1 MPLFCKLHP
10 SQQRKYK
17 EWPKVFNKK
26 WDKMIKEIDKQ
37 KLLIFNGNKK
47 GTRHN
52 YFFFYVFEMSDP
64 MVVYC
69 LTFLAMLFKVENTNW
84 VRLA

>member
-1 MPLFCKLHP
+1 
-10 SQQRKYK
+10 
-17 EWPKVFNKK
+17 
-26 WDKMIKEIDKQ
+26 MIKEIDKQ

-69 LTFLAMLFKVENTNW
+69 LTFLAMLFKVENTN
-84 VRLA
+84 